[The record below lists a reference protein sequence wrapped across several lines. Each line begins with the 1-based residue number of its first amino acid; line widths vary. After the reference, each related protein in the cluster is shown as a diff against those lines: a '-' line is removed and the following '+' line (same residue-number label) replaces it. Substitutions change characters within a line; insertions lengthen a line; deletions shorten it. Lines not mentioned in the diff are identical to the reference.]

1 MDRIVIEICRYLIII
16 CMSVYTIQCF
26 AVFRFS
32 NEYDRKGIYLRQNF
46 FMVVIHFMS
55 FLSLYA
61 MDGDIKYFK
70 AYLIQQIGIL
80 VILVGYKIV
89 YPRAN
94 SLIINNMCNS

>member
-61 MDGDIKYFK
+61 PLDEYVRVH
-70 AYLIQQIGIL
+70 LQ
-80 VILVGYKIV
+80 
-89 YPRAN
+89 
-94 SLIINNMCNS
+94 